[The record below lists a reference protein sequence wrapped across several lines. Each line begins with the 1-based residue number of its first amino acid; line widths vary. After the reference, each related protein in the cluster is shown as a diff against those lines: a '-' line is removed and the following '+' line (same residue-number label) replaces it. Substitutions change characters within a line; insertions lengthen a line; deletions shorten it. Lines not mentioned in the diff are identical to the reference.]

1 MGGSRD
7 LGKKA
12 RVEMNYLVTGGAG
25 FIGSNLVSALL
36 AEGRRV
42 RVLDNFLTGKREN
55 LAGLAERYGD
65 SFQLI
70 EGDLRDIEATRRAVE
85 GAEFILHQGAL
96 PSVPRSVADP
106 VLSNEINVGGT
117 INLLVAARDAGV
129 KRVVFAASSSAYG
142 DTPELPKRESMT
154 PNPKSPYA
162 AQKLAGELYMRIF
175 HEVYGLETV
184 SLRYFNVFGPNQDPA
199 SMYAAVI
206 PRFITGVLA
215 GTPPTIYGD
224 GLQTRD
230 FTYIDNVVRANI
242 QACEAPKEACGKVVN
257 IACGDRVSLLDI
269 LEIVYDLAG
278 RRVAPRFEP
287 PRAGDVR
294 DSLAD
299 ISLAKELLGY
309 EPRVGFPEGLSRTFD
324 FFRAL
329 R

>member
-1 MGGSRD
+1 MGSSRD
-7 LGKKA
+7 LGKEA
-12 RVEMNYLVTGGAG
+12 RVEMHYLVTGGAG

-36 AEGRRV
+36 EKGRKV

-55 LAGLAERYGD
+55 LVGLAERYGD

-70 EGDLRDIEATRRAVE
+70 EGDLRDIEATHRAVE
-85 GAEFILHQGAL
+85 GVEFVLHQGAL

-129 KRVVFAASSSAYG
+129 KRVVYAASSSAYG

-162 AQKLAGELYMRIF
+162 AQKLAGEQYMRIF

-206 PRFITGVLA
+206 PRFITDVLA

-242 QACEAPKEACGKVVN
+242 QACKAPKEACGKVVN

-278 RRVAPRFEP
+278 RRVAPRFDP

-329 R
+329 P

>member
-1 MGGSRD
+1 MGSSRD
-7 LGKKA
+7 LGKEA
-12 RVEMNYLVTGGAG
+12 RVEMHYLVTGGAG

-36 AEGRRV
+36 EKGRKV

-55 LAGLAERYGD
+55 LVGLAERYGD

-70 EGDLRDIEATRRAVE
+70 EGDLRDIEATHRAVE
-85 GAEFILHQGAL
+85 GVEFVLHQGAL

-129 KRVVFAASSSAYG
+129 KRVVYAASSSAYG

-162 AQKLAGELYMRIF
+162 AQKLAGEQYMRIF

-242 QACEAPKEACGKVVN
+242 QACKAPKEACGKVVN

-278 RRVAPRFEP
+278 RRVAPRFDP

-329 R
+329 P

>member
-1 MGGSRD
+1 M
-7 LGKKA
+7 
-12 RVEMNYLVTGGAG
+12 YLVTGGAG
-25 FIGSNLVSALL
+25 FIGSNLTSALL
-36 AEGRRV
+36 AAGRRV

-55 LAGLAERYGD
+55 LAGLAEKYSD
-65 SFQLI
+65 TFQLI
-70 EGDLRDIEATRRAVE
+70 EGDLRDIEIMRHAVE
-85 GAEFILHQGAL
+85 GAEFVLHQGAL

-162 AQKLAGELYMRIF
+162 AQKLTGEQYMRIF

-206 PRFITGVLA
+206 PRFITAVLA

-242 QACEAPKEACGKVVN
+242 QACEATKEACGKVVN
-257 IACGDRVSLLDI
+257 IACGDRISLLDI
-269 LEIVYDLAG
+269 LEIIYGLAN

-287 PRAGDVR
+287 SRRGDVR

-299 ISLAKELLGY
+299 ISLAQKLLGY
-309 EPRVGFPEGLSRTFD
+309 DPQVGFPEGLSRTFAY
-324 FFRAL
+324 FHQRG
-329 R
+329 RS